1 MCMRELSN
9 FKQKIW
15 VKSDLIIH
23 FSTFDCNVISMEACL
38 QHSFVLAGLA
48 ACQPLRINKA
58 LYESEPSM
66 YIQSMSTPGT
76 CCLACSTPGNSKSLV
91 CTVSPTCAVCVS
103 RLESHGI
110 SHINLHDYFP
120 IFY

>member
-66 YIQSMSTPGT
+66 YTQSMVAIKYLSET
-76 CCLACSTPGNSKSLV
+76 SLDR
-91 CTVSPTCAVCVS
+91 TWLLWLWIDS
-103 RLESHGI
+103 
-110 SHINLHDYFP
+110 
-120 IFY
+120 

>member
-66 YIQSMSTPGT
+66 YTRSMLALSIPYNSCGAYRNDSKKT
-76 CCLACSTPGNSKSLV
+76 CWFKVNECHLPYEVHVHVALTRQEERGP
-91 CTVSPTCAVCVS
+91 
-103 RLESHGI
+103 
-110 SHINLHDYFP
+110 
-120 IFY
+120 